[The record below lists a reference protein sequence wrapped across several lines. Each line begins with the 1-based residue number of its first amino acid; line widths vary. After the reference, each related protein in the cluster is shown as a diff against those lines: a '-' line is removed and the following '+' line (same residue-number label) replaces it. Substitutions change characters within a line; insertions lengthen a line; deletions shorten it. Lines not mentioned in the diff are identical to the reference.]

1 MNARAYRI
9 DVTFS
14 PLDFP
19 PITGLGE
26 SSVSYQSEPHL
37 NKKNL
42 SLTITK
48 KYMLKDMNT
57 NKEHEVLSVKS
68 DYEIPCNVLKTRGD
82 VYEFYRDAT
91 LSLNEAYQYTR
102 TQLPELPN
110 IPFPIQPIE
119 NYTREI
125 DRVFNLLNSQN

>member
-1 MNARAYRI
+1 MNARAHRVN
-9 DVTFS
+9 VTFS

-19 PITGLGE
+19 PITGLGQ
-26 SSVSYQSEPHL
+26 SSVSYQSEPYL

-42 SLTITK
+42 VLTITK
-48 KYMLKDMNT
+48 KYILTDMNT

-82 VYEFYRDAT
+82 VYEFYIDAT
-91 LSLNEAYQYTR
+91 LNLNEAFQYAR
-102 TQLPELPN
+102 TQLAELPN

-119 NYTREI
+119 NYKREI
-125 DRVFNLLNSQN
+125 DRIFNLLNSQN

>member
-1 MNARAYRI
+1 MNARAYRVL
-9 DVTFS
+9 VTLS

-19 PITGLGE
+19 PITGMGQ
-26 SSVSYQSEPHL
+26 SSVSYHSEPHL

-42 SLTITK
+42 ELTITK
-48 KYMLKDMNT
+48 KYILTDINT

-68 DYEIPCNVLKTRGD
+68 DYEIPTNFIKTRED
-82 VYEFYRDAT
+82 VYAFYRDAT
-91 LSLNEAYQYTR
+91 LSLNEAYQYAQ

-119 NYTREI
+119 NYKREI
-125 DRVFNLLNSQN
+125 DRVFSLLNSRN